1 METQALSDVVNTA
14 AQMSMWDLVWASD
27 TVTKVVMIGL
37 IAASVWSW
45 AIIFEKYATLRHV
58 KKMSKKFEEA
68 FWSGGSLDRLYD
80 SIGNHPSDP
89 MSAMFVSAMKEW
101 KRTNI
106 MKSKTD
112 RGLRGVSLQQRIEKA
127 MMVSMDKEL
136 DDLDTRMGFL
146 ASTGSAAPLVGLFG
160 TVWGIIN
167 SFNAIAA
174 TQSNSL
180 SAMAPGIAEALFTT
194 AFGLIAAI
202 PAVIAYNKISS
213 DIDSYAKRL
222 DNFMAEFSSI
232 LSREIDDTAIK
243 ADMAG
248 E

>member
-1 METQALSDVVNTA
+1 MDTETLTDVASTA
-14 AQMSMWDLVWASD
+14 AQQMSMWDLVWASD
-27 TVTKVVMIGL
+27 MVTKVVMIGCCGFGL
-37 IAASVWSW
+37 EL
-45 AIIFEKYATLRHV
+45 AITLKNRHCQRQV
-58 KKMSKKFEEA
+58 NVTKSFEEK
-68 FWSGGSLDRLYD
+68 FWSGGSLDRLYE
-80 SIGNHPSDP
+80 SIGNRPRDP

-106 MKSKTD
+106 LKSKTD
-112 RGLRGVSLQQRIEKA
+112 RGIRGVSLQQRIEKA

-136 DDLDTRMGFL
+136 DELDTRMGFL
-146 ASTGSAAPLVGLFG
+146 ASTGSVAPLVGLFG

-202 PAVIAYNKISS
+202 PAVVAYNKISS
-213 DIDSYAKRL
+213 DIDRFAKKL
-222 DNFMAEFSSI
+222 ENFMAEFSSI

>member
-1 METQALSDVVNTA
+1 MRQLKQRTA
-14 AQMSMWDLVWASD
+14 
-27 TVTKVVMIGL
+27 
-37 IAASVWSW
+37 
-45 AIIFEKYATLRHV
+45 
-58 KKMSKKFEEA
+58 KFEEK

-80 SIGNHPSDP
+80 SLGANPNEP
-89 MSAMFVSAMKEW
+89 MADMFVAAMKEW

-106 MKSKTD
+106 LKSKTD

-127 MMVSMDKEL
+127 MMVTMDK
-136 DDLDTRMGFL
+136 DLDSLETRLGFL
-146 ASTGSAAPLVGLFG
+146 ASTGSVAPLVGLFG

-167 SFNAIAA
+167 SFNAIAI

-202 PAVIAYNKISS
+202 PAVVAYNKISS
-213 DIDSYAKRL
+213 DLDRYAKKL
-222 DNFMAEFSSI
+222 EAFMSEFSTI
-232 LSREIDDTAIK
+232 LSREIDDTAIR
-243 ADMAG
+243 AEMAG